1 MTEKS
6 LRIRSG
12 MTKWDYR
19 ASLLMSFS
27 VILCGLLTLAG
38 CGAHSQTA
46 LKGSVSN
53 AFLPIE
59 GQPYSVA
66 IADFDRD
73 GLLDAAVVVKYR
85 GIYIFFG
92 QESGGLDPNPLMLTD
107 LEFFGTGIDAGDFNG
122 DGIPDIVYI
131 SEAKILI
138 LINDGTGRH
147 YDRPVLLDAPRF
159 GFNLKAADLNR
170 DGITDIVAVG
180 MEDNNVFI
188 YASEAPLKFK
198 LTKLPLI
205 SNPEQTRFFA
215 KTLSIGDVNK
225 DGYPDI
231 LIPEFANSALW
242 LIKNNRGNGF
252 IPSLIAAPP
261 QEQRIASA
269 SHLFYDSE
277 SSTAYIGAVSGTY
290 NPEFSIIAVGDDG
303 KASVINKIPL
313 PSESPQ
319 HIETIAAHERQ
330 ALLVITHYNAA
341 ALLDAGL
348 NSMTIRDTVPINK
361 LFDSNGLMSVY
372 QADINAVITVCRKRD
387 GIAVFPLSF
396 QP

>member
-1 MTEKS
+1 
-6 LRIRSG
+6 
-12 MTKWDYR
+12 
-19 ASLLMSFS
+19 MSFL
-27 VILCGLLTLAG
+27 VILCGILTLSG
-38 CGAHSQTA
+38 CGAHSQSIQKLPAANT
-46 LKGSVSN
+46 
-53 AFLPIE
+53 FLPIE

-66 IADFDRD
+66 LADFDRD
-73 GLLDAAVVVKYR
+73 GILDAAVVVKYR

-92 QESGGLDPNPLMLTD
+92 QESGGLDPNPLMLAE
-107 LEFFGTGIDAGDFNG
+107 LEFFGTGIDTGDFNG

-131 SEAKILI
+131 SETKILI
-138 LINDGTGRH
+138 LTNDGTGRH
-147 YDRPVLLDAPRF
+147 YDLAVLLDAPRF

-188 YASEAPLKFK
+188 YTSTAPLRFK

-215 KTLSIGDVNK
+215 KTLSIGDVNG

-242 LIKNNRGNGF
+242 LIKNDRGGGF

-261 QEQRIASA
+261 PTQKITHAQL
-269 SHLFYDSE
+269 LFYDKE
-277 SSTAYIGAVSGTY
+277 NSTSYIGTVSGTY
-290 NPEFSIIAVGDDG
+290 NPEFSIISIGNDG
-303 KASVINKIPL
+303 RASVINKIPL
-313 PSESPQ
+313 QLESPQ

-330 ALLVITHYNAA
+330 ALLVITHYKAVT
-341 ALLDAGL
+341 LLDADL
-348 NSMTIRDTVPINK
+348 NSMTIRDTLPISEP
-361 LFDSNGLMSVY
+361 FDSNGMMSRY
-372 QADINAVITVCRKRD
+372 IADINAVITVCQKRD

-396 QP
+396 QQ